1 MSTITWGILGSA
13 AIARICVIPAIQAS
27 RNGRVHA
34 IASRSIDRA
43 QELAAEHNI
52 PHAYD
57 DYEAVLADP
66 AIDAVYIPL
75 PNHLH
80 HPWTLRA
87 LAAGKHVLCEK
98 PLALNA
104 AEAQAMA
111 DAAQAAQRLR
121 MEGFMYRFH
130 PRSQHIKQLI
140 KAGDI
145 GHLRL
150 IKTAF
155 TFNLSDPD
163 NSRYRPEMGGGALM
177 DTGCYGVSLARW
189 LLDAEPIAVQAQAI
203 YSDSGVDLTFVGTMH
218 FEGGTLAVAEASLVS
233 ALQQTY
239 TIVGSEGVIELP
251 HDAFI
256 PWEKEA
262 VFTRRDV
269 EAESGTLHRLPGA
282 DEYRLMAEHFADAV
296 LGHTPLA
303 FDPAESV
310 RNMRVMDALAQ
321 AAAER

>member
-1 MSTITWGILGSA
+1 MSTITWGILGTA
-13 AIARICVIPAIQAS
+13 TIARVCVIPAIQAS
-27 RNGRVHA
+27 RNGRAHA

-43 QELAAEHNI
+43 QALAAEHNI

-57 DYEAVLADP
+57 DYEAVLTDP
-66 AIDAVYIPL
+66 AVDAVYIPL

-104 AEAQAMA
+104 TEAQAMA
-111 DAAQAAQRLR
+111 DAAQAAQRLL

-145 GHLRL
+145 GQPCL

-155 TFNLSDPD
+155 TFNLSDPN

-189 LLDAEPIAVQAQAI
+189 LLEAEPIAVQAHAI
-203 YSDSGVDLTFVGTMH
+203 YG
-218 FEGGTLAVAEASLVS
+218 
-233 ALQQTY
+233 
-239 TIVGSEGVIELP
+239 
-251 HDAFI
+251 
-256 PWEKEA
+256 
-262 VFTRRDV
+262 
-269 EAESGTLHRLPGA
+269 
-282 DEYRLMAEHFADAV
+282 
-296 LGHTPLA
+296 
-303 FDPAESV
+303 
-310 RNMRVMDALAQ
+310 
-321 AAAER
+321 